1 MRIITNNLGLKL
13 LALVIASALS
23 AYVYYEINYPVP
35 DTLYLTL
42 EPQGLSADLV
52 VANELPLAVA
62 VSVRGPY
69 RAIRL
74 ERSRDVHAVLD
85 LSALRDPINTR
96 IAVAVPRLGDLT
108 VTHIEPSDV
117 PVKLDRGKSRRFLV
131 QVEPLGQLDSHFIIS
146 DEQWSPKTIR
156 ISGPDSVLDQINAVT
171 VQPDLSKLNT
181 ELGAFDKETTIR
193 LSVNLLDTDHERIT
207 SPSIRIDPAEV
218 EYSLTIL
225 PSTQLR
231 VLKVIPDYVGQPPG
245 EYLLSGLTAK
255 PQFVPVPAK
264 LGRSGDFAIRT
275 EPIDL
280 TGKKQSFIARPKL
293 IYPFPLPADSDLPR
307 QADVTV
313 EILSLQEEGL
323 GAMRVDVRVSGTKSG
338 YEYVVTPPQLKVISK
353 RTALLSDAQRR
364 EVNALLDAEGLVPG
378 DYRLVPQVR
387 LPATLDDAR
396 INPSWVTLTVIE
408 KGRK

>member
-1 MRIITNNLGLKL
+1 MRVLANNLGLKF
-13 LALVIASALS
+13 LALVIAGALS

-42 EPQGLSADLV
+42 EPQGLNSDLV
-52 VANELPLAVA
+52 IANELPLAVA

-85 LSALRDPINTR
+85 LSSLHDPINTR
-96 IAVAVPRLGDLT
+96 LAVSVPRLGDLT

-131 QVEPLGQLDSHFIIS
+131 QVEQLGQLDSNFVVS
-146 DEQWSPKTIR
+146 DEQWDPKTVR
-156 ISGPDSVLDQINAVT
+156 ISGPDSLLDQISTVT
-171 VQPDLSKLNT
+171 VEPDLNKLNT
-181 ELGAFDKETTIR
+181 ELSAFDKDTTIR
-193 LSVNLLDTDHERIT
+193 LGVNLLDANHERINST
-207 SPSIRIDPAEV
+207 SLRIDPAEV

-231 VLKVIPDYVGQPPG
+231 VLKVIPDYSGQPPAD
-245 EYLLSGLTAK
+245 YILSGLTAK
-255 PQFVPVPAK
+255 PKFVAVPVK
-264 LGRSGDFAIRT
+264 LARQGDFAIRT

-280 TGKKQSFIARPKL
+280 AGKKQSFIARPKL
-293 IYPFPLPADSDLPR
+293 MYPFELPAESGLPR
-307 QADVTV
+307 EAEVTV

-323 GAMRVDVRVSGTKSG
+323 GAMRVDVAVKGRMPGC
-338 YEYVVTPPQLKVISK
+338 EYVVTPPQLKVISK
-353 RTALLSDAQRR
+353 RIRLLSNVQRR
-364 EVNALLDAEGLVPG
+364 EVSALLDAEGLGPG
-378 DYRLVPQVR
+378 DYRLAPQLR
-387 LPATLDDAR
+387 LPDTLDDAR

-408 KGRK
+408 KGR